1 MKHSLNCGIVKQLW
15 AKGRIAITANQNERQ
30 FNLWKK
36 VDRKVGE
43 CIRAYIDGPPV
54 GVVVQ

>member
-15 AKGRIAITANQNERQ
+15 AKGRIAIAADKNERR

-36 VDRKVGE
+36 VDRKIDE
-43 CIRAYIDGPPV
+43 RIRAHIDGPAR
-54 GVVVQ
+54 GVVFQ